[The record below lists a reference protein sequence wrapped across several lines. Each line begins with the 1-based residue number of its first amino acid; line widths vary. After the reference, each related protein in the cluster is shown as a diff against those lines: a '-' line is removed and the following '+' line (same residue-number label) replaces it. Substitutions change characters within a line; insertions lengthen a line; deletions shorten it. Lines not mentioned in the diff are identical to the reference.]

1 MPQKRNLLGW
11 LGLVLSASAIAIGL
25 IGSAYRVFVV
35 ERLLAGE
42 LKTESVEMRVT
53 ALEKDQLEEKQRTT
67 ESLHQI
73 DKQLMALN
81 IGVSNVVEI
90 LRSHTE
96 FLSKHQAKISGGV
109 W

>member
-11 LGLVLSASAIAIGL
+11 LGLVLSASVIASGL

-35 ERLLAGE
+35 ERIVAGE
-42 LKTESVEMRVT
+42 LKTESVELRVS
-53 ALEKDQLEEKQRTT
+53 ALEKDQAEEKHRMA

-90 LRSHTE
+90 LKSHTE
-96 FLSKHQAKISGGV
+96 ILSKHQAKISGGV